1 MLLHFTLHTNNT
13 LPNIIDTLGGGGQQA
28 LLKDIGEHLT
38 NTTQDRFRTST
49 APDGSRWQANSS
61 VTLWR
66 GLGDAHF
73 NKNGTVNKRGKN
85 RFNSKKP
92 LVGFGQTGGTLRDS
106 IHYQLG
112 NGEVF
117 VGSNLIYAPM
127 MHFGGTKS
135 EFLHLWGDI
144 PARPFLGVSVA
155 DEAEITEIIKDHL
168 GIS

>member
-1 MLLHFTLHTNNT
+1 MC
-13 LPNIIDTLGGGGQQA
+13 IRDS
-28 LLKDIGEHLT
+28 T
-38 NTTQDRFRTST
+38 NTTQ
-49 APDGSRWQANSS
+49 
-61 VTLWR
+61 
-66 GLGDAHF
+66 
-73 NKNGTVNKRGKN
+73 N
-85 RFNSKKP
+85 RFNNKKP

-127 MHFGGTKS
+127 MHFGGAKS
-135 EFLHLWGDI
+135 QSPHLWGDI

-155 DEAEITEIIKDHL
+155 DEAEITEIVKDHL